1 MSSGDAAVYQSIGT
15 DLLHS
20 FVAVT
25 VETFLIAVYSILV
38 LETARLLLRKTRTRV
53 SVCTCIVVFLMFGLA
68 LALWMID
75 IHNVVTEIQ
84 ITLLDTSTAPL
95 SDVYFSAVQKVLRLA
110 SVEDVVY
117 SYLTILGDTIIIWRV
132 YAFWSRGKEKLVLI
146 IPIAFLLGSIATSMM
161 LSYCAARLGADIALG
176 TYQHPA
182 FCRNIQTA
190 SYSTTL
196 ATTGVATILIG
207 YKTWYVP
214 GPGARLGIVH
224 VDDDGLSREYRQTHL
239 EAFGKMSRQ
248 TRTQKIMLML
258 VESGVIY
265 MLFFVVQVV
274 MSLSSVNESIEE
286 RPALAFALTIYQYIT
301 SLIVGIYPTVV
312 VVLVNSKHSVLRPES
327 EGSTAQGG
335 IKFKSTL
342 GTGTTQSTYLNTN
355 SSAMSMSASRGGPP
369 ATTVD
374 LYEMSRVSSEGK
386 AGAGLG
392 VGEVLKDPALTV
404 RVQQSAETYHV

>member
-38 LETARLLLRKTRTRV
+38 LETGRLLLRKTRTRV

-75 IHNVVTEIQ
+75 IHNVITEIQ

-95 SDVYFSAVQKVLRLA
+95 SDVYFSAVQKILRLA

-117 SYLTILGDTIIIWRV
+117 SYLER
-132 YAFWSRGKEKLVLI
+132 LVLI
-146 IPIAFLLGSIATSMM
+146 IPIAFLLGSISTSMM

-207 YKTWYVP
+207 YKTW
-214 GPGARLGIVH
+214 
-224 VDDDGLSREYRQTHL
+224 EYRQTHL

-327 EGSTAQGG
+327 EGGTAHGG

-386 AGAGLG
+386 AGAGIGIG

>member
-1 MSSGDAAVYQSIGT
+1 MSSGDAAVYQSIGN

-38 LETARLLLRKTRTRV
+38 LETGRLLLRKTRTRV
-53 SVCTCIVVFLMFGLA
+53 SVCTCFVVFLMFGLA

-95 SDVYFSAVQKVLRLA
+95 SDVYFSAVQKILRLA

-132 YAFWSRGKEKLVLI
+132 YAFWSRGKERLVLI
-146 IPIAFLLGSIATSMM
+146 IPIAFLLGSISTSMM

-207 YKTWYVP
+207 YKTW
-214 GPGARLGIVH
+214 
-224 VDDDGLSREYRQTHL
+224 EYRQTHL

-327 EGSTAQGG
+327 EGGTAQGG

-386 AGAGLG
+386 AGAGIGIG